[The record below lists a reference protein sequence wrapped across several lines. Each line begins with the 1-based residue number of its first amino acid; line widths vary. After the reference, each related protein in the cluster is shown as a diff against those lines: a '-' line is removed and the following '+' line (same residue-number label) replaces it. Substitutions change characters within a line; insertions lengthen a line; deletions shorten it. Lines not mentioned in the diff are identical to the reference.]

1 VEGKSVLTLAKSEA
15 EFVTDVEGAQGVYA
29 LAVKTLMVDKE
40 EAVAVIP
47 DHILPLL
54 EEFKELTSEDLPNNL
69 PPIRDIQHI

>member
-1 VEGKSVLTLAKSEA
+1 VLTLAKSEA